1 MIMWEEIAAVSLS
14 FLFITLADIKD
25 LSHSEA
31 AFAAVEEGRGVKLY
45 IFWCFDSF
53 GNLTA
58 ADTLPRCQHPEIRAC
73 LQPHYL

>member
-45 IFWCFDSF
+45 IF
-53 GNLTA
+53 
-58 ADTLPRCQHPEIRAC
+58 
-73 LQPHYL
+73 